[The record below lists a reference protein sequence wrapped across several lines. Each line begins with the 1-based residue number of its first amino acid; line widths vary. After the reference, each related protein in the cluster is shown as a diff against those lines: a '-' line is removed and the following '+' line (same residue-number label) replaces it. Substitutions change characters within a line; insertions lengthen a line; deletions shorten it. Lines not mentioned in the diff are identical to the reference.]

1 MSKIAFEGLI
11 SFEPHNWYWFINHRS
26 IKHDKVDDFLSQ
38 TTVQEEKIPIHIDD
52 VKWLTMEDIGKKV
65 RFYLD
70 ESLNEFDGLEM
81 YARIV
86 THTKQCS
93 QLNDCKGCFL
103 DGDTCEYL
111 IDSPIEVKQEEPL
124 WPEDNV
130 TRVEIIDSSGRAYV
144 NLDVK
149 HLEFSYQDG
158 GKTLKLFI
166 K

>member
-1 MSKIAFEGLI
+1 MTKIAFEGII
-11 SFEPHNWYWFINHRS
+11 SYEPTYWYWFINHRS
-26 IKHDKVDDFLSQ
+26 IKHSKVDDFLSQ
-38 TTVQEEKIPIHIDD
+38 TSIQEEKIPIHYDD
-52 VKWLTMEDIGKKV
+52 SSQLIGKKV
-65 RFYLD
+65 RFYPIEGYSIEGD
-70 ESLNEFDGLEM
+70 ASTVEM
-81 YARIV
+81 YAKFI
-86 THTKQCS
+86 THTKTCT

-103 DGDTCEYL
+103 NDADCEFL
-111 IDSPIEVKQEEPL
+111 VDSPVEVTQEEPL

-130 TRVEIIDSSGRAYV
+130 TRVEIIDPSGRAYV